1 MTAPS
6 GRIRDVVPLVLAMGL
21 VGGACGADDGPGG
34 SGATT
39 DQDPVPTVGTTT
51 ASSPFVVED
60 PPDGYRLVLA
70 GRGDHPQTWSSDSFG
85 DDEPV
90 TVLAPPGEG
99 TESQE
104 AVTVSLTGYAGFQ
117 GGLDQ
122 ASAGDLGVP
131 EEFEIDGKR
140 ALYTRPGASV
150 TQTPDADLVVAVGK
164 DLAVRVGSADGSR
177 EELAD
182 VARRVRPQADHLLAP
197 EVPDPPDGLEVIGSA
212 DADVAITLWA
222 RPQPG
227 SDAMPAG
234 ARAHTAAWARLDSG
248 GAWISGTSAITV
260 STLPGTAVSL
270 DALDAAL
277 ALRPYGVTAT
287 VHEVSVRG
295 RPAAV
300 VDGGEDAIRFRAVVT
315 STPGGDALLVVA
327 SGGELLD
334 PEVLFDVAASVRP
347 TTADAWEAFE
357 VEARGGP
364 GLRPDPGA
372 FELERGKAEGFE
384 WLFQARVDDGSVP
397 LQGDDID
404 PATGRSTTEGEFV
417 IDTCLKLAGG
427 QRACLGPGGS
437 DSSSAKAHFV
447 VRARGPLDG
456 GGFPGFIMASTGQP
470 AAVLRVTAP
479 DGVHEAPF
487 HELPGGQQRGA
498 VVVTDLGGPWICDG
512 QPRPHVAV
520 ELLDAAGH
528 RLPCT

>member
-1 MTAPS
+1 V
-6 GRIRDVVPLVLAMGL
+6 GLVLAL
-21 VGGACGADDGPGG
+21 VAAACGSGDGGRAGG
-34 SGATT
+34 DAAY
-39 DQDPVPTVGTTT
+39 DEVPAPTVGTTT

-60 PPDGYRLVLA
+60 PPDGYTLVLA
-70 GRGDHPQTWSSDSFG
+70 GRGDYPQTWSSDSFG

-90 TVLAPPGEG
+90 TVLAPPGEDAD
-99 TESQE
+99 SPE
-104 AVTVSLTGYAGFQ
+104 AVTVSLTGYAGFE

-122 ASAGDLGVP
+122 ASAGYLDDTP
-131 EEFEIDGKR
+131 EEFEIDGNR
-140 ALYTRPGASV
+140 ALYSPPGADAPEM
-150 TQTPDADLVVAVGK
+150 PDADLVVAVGE
-164 DLAVRVGSADGSR
+164 DLAVRVRSADGSR

-182 VARRVRPQADHLLAP
+182 VARRVRPLSEHLLAP
-197 EVPDPPDGLEVIGSA
+197 QVPDPPDGLEVIGSA

-227 SDAMPAG
+227 SDTMPAG
-234 ARAHTAAWARLDSG
+234 ARAHTAAWARLDTR
-248 GAWISGTSAITV
+248 GAWISGASAITV

-270 DALDAAL
+270 DALDPAL
-277 ALRPYGVTAT
+277 ALRRYGVTAT
-287 VHEVSVRG
+287 VQEASVRG

-327 SGGELLD
+327 SGGELRD
-334 PEVLFDVAASVRP
+334 AEVLVEVAASVQP
-347 TTADAWEAFE
+347 ATADAWDAFE

-372 FELERGKAEGFE
+372 VELERGEAEGTE

-417 IDTCLKLAGG
+417 IDTCLKLTGG
-427 QRACLGPGGS
+427 ERACLGPGGS

-447 VRARGPLDG
+447 VRARGPLDDG

-487 HELPGGQQRGA
+487 HGLPGGQQRGA

-512 QPRPHVAV
+512 QPRPPVTV

-528 RLPCT
+528 PLPYM